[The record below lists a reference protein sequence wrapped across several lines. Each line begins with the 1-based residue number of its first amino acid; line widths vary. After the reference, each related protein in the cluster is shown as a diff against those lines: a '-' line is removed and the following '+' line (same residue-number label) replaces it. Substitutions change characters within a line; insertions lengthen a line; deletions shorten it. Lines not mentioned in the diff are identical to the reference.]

1 MESDTI
7 KLLKEC
13 NAGCKTATNSMEQ
26 VKDKIENECLSHLID
41 YNNKK
46 HIEIGDRCHELLNKL
61 DKDEKDPPA
70 SAKMFTFMSTEI
82 KLMMNSD
89 TSTIAKIMFKGCNMG
104 VEKLSE
110 YLNDYKDASPE
121 SKSLVKEL
129 IATEETFA
137 EKLKE
142 FL

>member
-7 KLLKEC
+7 KLLKQC

-26 VKDKIENECLSHLID
+26 VYDKTENECLRHLID

-46 HIEIGDRCHELLNKL
+46 HIEIGNRCHELLNKL
-61 DKDEKDPPA
+61 DKDEQDPTAPT
-70 SAKMFTFMSTEI
+70 KMFTWMSTEI
-82 KLMMNSD
+82 KLMMNNN
-89 TSTIAKIMFKGCNMG
+89 TSEIAKIMFNGCSMG
-104 VEKLSE
+104 VQKLSE
-110 YLNDYKDASPE
+110 YLNDYTDASAE

-129 IATEETFA
+129 ISTEENFA